1 MTPQEAIEWLEA
13 IEEKYI
19 HGGDNYFD
27 EKRKI
32 AINNAITALKKQI
45 PKKPVIKT
53 HKYIG
58 SDDDFTNKYHC
69 PVCNALMIN
78 EDTNGFFAGRKQKY
92 CNCGQALDWSDK
104 E

>member
-1 MTPQEAIEWLEA
+1 MTPQEAVEWLEA

-32 AINNAITALKKQI
+32 AINNAITALEKQI
-45 PKKPVIKT
+45 PKKVVQERLTETLKP
-53 HKYIG
+53 
-58 SDDDFTNKYHC
+58 NCC
-69 PVCNALMIN
+69 PVCNHRHYDILVP
-78 EDTNGFFAGRKQKY
+78 Y
-92 CNCGQALDWSDK
+92 CRFCGQALDWGDT